1 MPSVSRVGAAIQ
13 NLDANLGQINKVRT
27 DLGARL
33 NRVEEQITLNDTFNL
48 QVESTI
54 SNLEDLDF
62 ATAITELNLQLVALE
77 AAQQSYVK
85 TQNLSLF
92 NYL

>member
-1 MPSVSRVGAAIQ
+1 MGAAIQ